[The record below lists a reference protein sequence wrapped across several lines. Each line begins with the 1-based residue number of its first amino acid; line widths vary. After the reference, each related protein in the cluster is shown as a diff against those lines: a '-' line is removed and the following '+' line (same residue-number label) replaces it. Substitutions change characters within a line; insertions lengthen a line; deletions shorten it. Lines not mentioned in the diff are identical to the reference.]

1 MMTQIKQR
9 VTDGDGLNFIQQYYI
24 TKGLKIFGNDGET
37 ATKKELK
44 QLVEQN
50 CWEPKL
56 VSELTPEEKRKA
68 VEAMMLLAEKN
79 DGQIKGRYVYKG
91 SDTRDWLT
99 REETSSPTASLEG
112 IINTCVIDAHE
123 ERDVMSVDI
132 PNAFI
137 QTHMPDIEKGKERTT
152 MKITGIL
159 VDYLLELDPTYR
171 KYIVM
176 ENGKRVIYVVVLRAI
191 YGMLVASLLFY
202 KKLRG
207 DLEGA
212 GFIFNPYDPCI
223 ANRVINGKQQ
233 TI

>member
-1 MMTQIKQR
+1 
-9 VTDGDGLNFIQQYYI
+9 
-24 TKGLKIFGNDGET
+24 
-37 ATKKELK
+37 
-44 QLVEQN
+44 
-50 CWEPKL
+50 
-56 VSELTPEEKRKA
+56 
-68 VEAMMLLAEKN
+68 MMLLAQKN

-137 QTHMPDIEKGKERTT
+137 QTQMPDIEKGEERTT

-159 VDYLLELDPTYR
+159 VNYLLELDPTYR

-176 ENGKRVIYVVVLRAI
+176 ENGRRVIYVVVLRAI

-223 ANRVINGKQQ
+223 ANRVVNGKQQ
-233 TI
+233 TIRFHVNDLMSSHMDP